1 MVKMVFVDKM
11 VQPAKMV
18 YVDKMVQLVE
28 IVYLAKM
35 VQLAKIDTD
44 CLTWSNGPNVENG
57 LGR

>member
-11 VQPAKMV
+11 VQP
-18 YVDKMVQLVE
+18 VE

-35 VQLAKIDTD
+35 VQLANIDTD
-44 CLTWSNGPNVENG
+44 CLTWSNGPNAENG

>member
-11 VQPAKMV
+11 VQPVK
-18 YVDKMVQLVE
+18 

-35 VQLAKIDTD
+35 IQLANIDTD
-44 CLTWSNGPNVENG
+44 CLTWSNGPNAENG

>member
-44 CLTWSNGPNVENG
+44 CLTWSNGPNAENG

>member
-44 CLTWSNGPNVENG
+44 CLTWSNGPNGENG